1 MEKIRSIYV
10 RVKFYFK
17 KYGFKATLK
26 KCLKKVVY
34 KLLGKSTRNLRVEY
48 MEWIKN
54 NEPTEEELEQQK
66 NYNFENNPKISIIV
80 PMYNTPENFFK
91 DLVDCMQSQTYSN
104 WELCL
109 ADGSPEENKELKK
122 YFENDKR
129 VVYKFLGKND
139 GISGNTNEALKLVT
153 GDYVGLLDHDD
164 AIPKF
169 ALYEIVK
176 TINENPN
183 VEFIYTD
190 EDKIEGTIDKR
201 CSPHFKPDYAPDTL
215 ACHNYI
221 THFVVMK
228 TKLIKKLGGF
238 RKEYNGAQDFDLV
251 LRASE
256 ETQNIIHIP
265 KVLYHWRVHP
275 QSTAMIS
282 DSKPYAYEAGKK
294 AALDHQT
301 RLGRK
306 VSKVDHG
313 GDVPGI
319 YEVEYEVD
327 GNPKVSILIPN
338 KDGIKFLKQCVNSV
352 LELTTYNNYE
362 IVIIENNSI
371 EQSTFKYYKEIE
383 KNEKVRVI
391 YYPEKGFNYSKIIN
405 FGVKNCD
412 SEFIM
417 QLNNDTKLLTK
428 DWLEKFIGYA
438 QRKEIGA
445 VGARLYFGDK
455 SIQHA
460 GIAYGIC
467 DLAANLF
474 PGLKW
479 GNRGYY
485 GKDAL
490 IQNISA
496 VTGACL
502 FCRKELYEEVN
513 YMDEEKFV
521 VAFNDV
527 DFCLKLRE
535 KGYLNIY
542 NPYIELMHY
551 ESKTRGYEN
560 TTEKNER
567 FARECDNFKEKWK
580 DLMKNPDPYYNPNL
594 SRQTAGYDIEC
605 GKVKYK
611 LFKGE
616 CK

>member
-1 MEKIRSIYV
+1 MNRIKNVYTRIKIYA
-10 RVKFYFK
+10 K
-17 KYGFKATLK
+17 KYGIIATLK
-26 KCLKKVVY
+26 KCIKKLVC
-34 KLLGKSTRNLRVEY
+34 KILGKSSRDLRAEY
-48 MEWIKN
+48 YSWIEN
-54 NEPTEEELEQQK
+54 NEPTEEELEEQK
-66 NYNFENNPKISIIV
+66 QFKFENNPKISIIV
-80 PMYNTPENFFK
+80 PMYNTPEEFFK
-91 DLVDCMQSQTYSN
+91 DLVECMQNQTYSN

-109 ADGSPEENKELKK
+109 ADGSPEENQNLRK
-122 YFENDKR
+122 YFENDSR

-153 GDYVGLLDHDD
+153 GDYIGLLDHDD
-164 AIPKF
+164 VIPKF

-176 TINENPN
+176 TINENPD
-183 VEFIYTD
+183 VQFIYTD

-201 CSPHFKPDYAPDTL
+201 CDPHFKPDFAPDTL

-221 THFVVMK
+221 THFVIMRK
-228 TKLIKKLGGF
+228 DLMDKLGGF

-256 ETQNIIHIP
+256 ETSNIIHIP

-275 QSTAMIS
+275 QSTAMVA
-282 DSKPYAYEAGKK
+282 DSKPYAYEAGKR
-294 AALDHQT
+294 AATDHQI

-306 VSKVDHG
+306 AKVDHG

-319 YEVEYEVD
+319 YSVQYEVE

-338 KDGIKFLKQCVNSV
+338 KDGIKFLKTCIESV
-352 LELTTYNNYE
+352 LKLTTYDNYE
-362 IVIIENNSI
+362 INIIENNS
-371 EQSTFKYYKEIE
+371 ENPETFEYYKEIE
-383 KNEKVRVI
+383 KNDKVKI
-391 YYPEKGFNYSKIIN
+391 LYYPEKGFNYSKIIN
-405 FGVKNCD
+405 YGVKNCD
-412 SEFIM
+412 GDFVM
-417 QLNNDTKLLTK
+417 QLNNDTKLLTP
-428 DWLEKFIGYA
+428 DWLEKFIGYS

-474 PGLKW
+474 PGLPW
-479 GNRGYY
+479 GARGYY

-502 FCRKELYEEVN
+502 FCRRELYEEVG
-513 YMDEEKFV
+513 YMEEEKFA

-551 ESKTRGYEN
+551 ESKTRGYEV
-560 TTEKNER
+560 TPEKNER
-567 FARECDNFKEKWK
+567 FAKECENFKEKWSK
-580 DLMKNPDPYYNPNL
+580 LMENPDPYYNQNL
-594 SRQTAGYDIEC
+594 SRQTANYDINTNE
-605 GKVKYK
+605 VMYK
-611 LFKGE
+611 
-616 CK
+616 